1 MTHTEENVEL
11 VRMLADARTS
21 ARLQLLELLDSKL
34 DRLNADNATRE
45 QIISTLKKWVSVR
58 QAIKTNTPEG
68 GTLS

>member
-45 QIISTLKKWVSVR
+45 QTLSALKRWISVR
-58 QAIKTNTPEG
+58 RSINTGEPREPR
-68 GTLS
+68 

>member
-1 MTHTEENVEL
+1 MTHTEENAEL

-45 QIISTLKKWVSVR
+45 QTLSALKRWISVR
-58 QAIKTNTPEG
+58 RSINTGEPRDPQ
-68 GTLS
+68 

>member
-11 VRMLADARTS
+11 LRMLADARTS

-45 QIISTLKKWVSVR
+45 QTLSALKRWISVR
-58 QAIKTNTPEG
+58 RSINTGEPRDPQ
-68 GTLS
+68 